1 MTPHTLFNP
10 ADAAADFVLPA
21 LRPGG
26 FIQGDSDLMIATPL
40 SHLMAGLVRDARIR
54 IYPDAAHGF
63 LFQSPAEVAAD
74 VKAFLPEPRP

>member
-1 MTPHTLFNP
+1 
-10 ADAAADFVLPA
+10 
-21 LRPGG
+21 
-26 FIQGDSDLMIATPL
+26 MIATPL